1 VTDLSGRGVGMDVVK
16 RNIEALRGQIQLTSR
31 DGHGTTT
38 QIRLPLTLA
47 MIDGFL
53 TMVGGVHYVLPL
65 AVVAECI
72 DVPPECLADGT
83 APAAPSTCAARCCPT
98 WTWRTST
105 ACTRNPPAG
114 GRRSLIVVRDGAV
127 RVGLVVDR
135 LLGEHQTVIKPLA
148 GIFRHLK
155 ALAGSTILGGRRG
168 AGARPAGPGGQCH
181 PPAGALPRRALAV
194 QSRRPLRPHTPA
206 PTPEGKS

>member
-1 VTDLSGRGVGMDVVK
+1 
-16 RNIEALRGQIQLTSR
+16 
-31 DGHGTTT
+31 
-38 QIRLPLTLA
+38 

-72 DVPPECLADGT
+72 DVPPECANDPT

-105 ACTRNPPAG
+105 ASHPQPAPG

-155 ALAGSTILGGRRG
+155 ALAGSTILGSAATWRSCWTCKAWWRRNATRAPGRI
-168 AGARPAGPGGQCH
+168 AAPGS
-181 PPAGALPRRALAV
+181 PPLLRRAL
-194 QSRRPLRPHTPA
+194 SSPPA
-206 PTPEGKS
+206 PTPTPEEA